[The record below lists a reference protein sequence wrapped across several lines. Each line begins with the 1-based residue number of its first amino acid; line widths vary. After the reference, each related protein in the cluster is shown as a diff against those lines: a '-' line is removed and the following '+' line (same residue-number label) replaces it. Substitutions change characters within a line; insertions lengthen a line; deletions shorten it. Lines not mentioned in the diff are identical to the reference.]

1 MQLIAARLRGDTCG
15 RSVQCSR
22 LIDPDG
28 ADERQRERRDSER
41 MMAERGTDCAM
52 CVCVG
57 DGKYKS
63 GGCIVLLGRTGGR
76 RPPG

>member
-41 MMAERGTDCAM
+41 MMAERGTDCA
-52 CVCVG
+52 VG

-63 GGCIVLLGRTGGR
+63 GGCIVLLGRPGGR
-76 RPPG
+76 RPLG